1 MALGVIAIIAILGL
15 VMSIVLFSLDPP
27 IKNELTTVAVSA
39 EALKSFEQKIDSF
52 TKQAE
57 TAAEAKEKKQLTL
70 SITNEEIN
78 SKIVEQLAEG
88 ELPLKQMAINFNEDV
103 CKIYA
108 VFNNPGIKAKVG
120 LITQL
125 TVQKNNIKLVVNDF
139 QLGRL
144 PLTKSVIKE
153 MGNIADIL
161 VRLEGFTEDL
171 PVDITSIAVEDEL
184 LVLRVVTIPAQ

>member
-1 MALGVIAIIAILGL
+1 MVLGVIAIVAILGL

-27 IKNELTTVAVSA
+27 IKNDLITVTVSA
-39 EALKSFEQKIDSF
+39 EALKSFEQKIGSF
-52 TKQAE
+52 KKQAE

-144 PLTKSVIKE
+144 PLTKSVVKQ

-171 PVDITSIAVEDEL
+171 PVEITSIAVEDEL
-184 LVLRVVTIPAQ
+184 LILRVVTIPAQ